1 MLKAFNTRNGKVLAD
16 SVTVA
21 DNLFARMK
29 GLLGK
34 KEMMQGEALWI
45 KPCTSVHTFG
55 MKFPIDVIFLN
66 RKKMV
71 AALVKNME
79 RNRLTLLYLS
89 AVSTLELPAGTI
101 EKTETRVG
109 DEIAT
114 STRMSSLR
122 AASGSARTTMV
133 AKACRPWWNS
143 MTSWSRTSMKV
154 SAFRTTNVPPDR

>member
-1 MLKAFNTRNGKVLAD
+1 MQAFNTRNGKLLAD

-21 DNLFARMK
+21 DNLFTRMK

-34 KEMMQGEALWI
+34 KEMMQDEALWI

-66 RKKMV
+66 RKNV
-71 AALVKNME
+71 ATALVRNMQ
-79 RNRLTLLYLS
+79 RNRLTRLYLS

-109 DEIAT
+109 DEIVI
-114 STRMSSLR
+114 S
-122 AASGSARTTMV
+122 
-133 AKACRPWWNS
+133 
-143 MTSWSRTSMKV
+143 
-154 SAFRTTNVPPDR
+154 